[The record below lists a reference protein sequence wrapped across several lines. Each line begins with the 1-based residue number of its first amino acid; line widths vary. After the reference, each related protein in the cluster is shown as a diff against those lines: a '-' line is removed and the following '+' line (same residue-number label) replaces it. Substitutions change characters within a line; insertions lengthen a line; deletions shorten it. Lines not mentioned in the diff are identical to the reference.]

1 MIEWNLFN
9 LQNRLR
15 PVIEEFIL
23 FHDYLLLVLMFILSG
38 AIVFTLCFF
47 GAQFCNRALVES
59 QFLEALWTILPALAL
74 ARVALPCLRVLYE
87 DIRTRTYIT
96 VKSVDSCPQYKT
108 YSHENLWI
116 TRPIFSSSED
126 VYVTPESTL
135 DRKLHSD
142 DYIISEV
149 TLDRELYSVLGI
161 DERAVLPYTVNSQ
174 VLIDGGADGAG
185 TWYLPGVQVDWES
198 TPGRIRNMDLKEYH
212 LGLLYGECHPICGSG
227 LNLLPVVRETVYQL
241 ESPPAPMHPPT
252 LFYYALDLE

>member
-1 MIEWNLFN
+1 MPKEV
-9 LQNRLR
+9 
-15 PVIEEFIL
+15 PVIFDSYIISENDLDGSL
-23 FHDYLLLVLMFILSG
+23 FRLLD
-38 AIVFTLCFF
+38 AD
-47 GAQFCNRALVES
+47 N
-59 QFLEALWTILPALAL
+59 
-74 ARVALPCLRVLYE
+74 RVALPCLRVLYE

-174 VLIDGGADGAG
+174 VLIDGGADGAARG
-185 TWYLPGVQVDWES
+185 ICPEYRLTEKVPLGV
-198 TPGRIRNMDLKEYH
+198 
-212 LGLLYGECHPICGSG
+212 
-227 LNLLPVVRETVYQL
+227 
-241 ESPPAPMHPPT
+241 
-252 LFYYALDLE
+252 YAIWT